1 MAITS
6 VKGIKILDFYYIFF
20 FLKEKVRVWK
30 NKEDIDQKRV
40 KEYEMQTRFLKVKIM
55 SAVRKIQVCE

>member
-1 MAITS
+1 M
-6 VKGIKILDFYYIFF
+6 
-20 FLKEKVRVWK
+20 WK

-40 KEYEMQTRFLKVKIM
+40 KEYEMQTRFLEVKIM